1 MNNDNEKVTI
11 ISEEA
16 PANVSAPKKRP
27 AIIELTDA
35 DLDSVAG
42 GKAEAEIPGRCPP
55 AN

>member
-1 MNNDNEKVTI
+1 VNNENEKVTI
-11 ISEEA
+11 IREET

-35 DLDSVAG
+35 DLDSVTG
-42 GKAEAEIPGRCPP
+42 GKAEIPGRCPP

>member
-1 MNNDNEKVTI
+1 MNNENEKVTI

-16 PANVSAPKKRP
+16 PATASAPKKRP

-35 DLDSVAG
+35 DLNSVTG
-42 GKAEAEIPGRCPP
+42 GLAEIPGRCPP